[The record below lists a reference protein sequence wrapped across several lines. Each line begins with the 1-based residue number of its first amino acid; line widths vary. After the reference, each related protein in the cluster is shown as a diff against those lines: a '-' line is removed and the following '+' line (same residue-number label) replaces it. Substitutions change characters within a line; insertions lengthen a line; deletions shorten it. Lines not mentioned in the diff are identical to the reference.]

1 MLTQSQ
7 TRSHKAG
14 LGLPTTDLT
23 MLLVVLI
30 WGANFS
36 FIKIALLQIPPL
48 AFAAL
53 RFVVAAAVMIVI
65 LRLREGV
72 IRFPS
77 GRAFWILVGMGVL
90 GSVLYQ
96 VFFTLGLSLTTA
108 GNAALLIATSPV
120 MVAIFGALFG
130 IERMTRNI
138 AAGITLA
145 IAGVALVVAAR
156 GLELSWQT
164 LYGDLLMLAASG
176 CWAAYTLGVRKL
188 AHGPSALSIT
198 TMTMLTGAVGLTLIS
213 LPALLRIEW
222 ASIAPVAWGGLAYA
236 SFLGLIVAYFLWNS
250 SVRLV
255 GGSRTAIYGTGIPLV
270 ATLVAWPVLG
280 EQPVPLQAVG
290 AALIVAG
297 VLLTRR

>member
-1 MLTQSQ
+1 
-7 TRSHKAG
+7 
-14 LGLPTTDLT
+14 
-23 MLLVVLI
+23 MLLVVVI

-48 AFAAL
+48 AFTAL
-53 RFVVAAAVMIVI
+53 RFVGAALIMLVI
-65 LRLREGV
+65 LRLREGT
-72 IRFPS
+72 IRFPA
-77 GRAFWILVGMGVL
+77 GKAFWQLVGMGIL

-96 VFFTLGLSLTTA
+96 VFFTLGLSFTTA

-120 MVAIFGALFG
+120 MVAFFGAIFG
-130 IERMTRNI
+130 IERMTRNV

-145 IAGVALVVAAR
+145 VIGVALVVAAR
-156 GLELSWQT
+156 GLALSAETIQ
-164 LYGDLLMLAASG
+164 GDLLMLIASG

-213 LPALLRIEW
+213 LPALLHVEWSAIEP
-222 ASIAPVAWGGLAYA
+222 AAWGGLAYA
-236 SFLGLIVAYFLWNS
+236 SLLGLVVAYFLWNS

-270 ATLVAWPVLG
+270 AALVAWPVLG
-280 EQPVPLQAVG
+280 EQPAPLQAVG
-290 AALIVAG
+290 AVLIVLG
-297 VLLTRR
+297 VLLTRWMPASKPV